1 MSPRGKKPL
10 VVLNCAAIP
19 KDLMES
25 EIFGH
30 VKGAFT
36 GAISDHEGAASQADG
51 GTLFLDEV
59 CEMDLHLQS
68 KLLRFIQTGTFT
80 KVGGTKQEKVDIR
93 FICATNRD
101 PLVEI
106 GEGRFR
112 EDLYYRLHV
121 IPIHLPR
128 CAPAMATRWRLPA
141 RFWSNS
147 RPRKARASATSTR
160 KSRACS

>member
-1 MSPRGKKPL
+1 
-10 VVLNCAAIP
+10 
-19 KDLMES
+19 MES

-112 EDLYYRLHV
+112 ETCTTGCTSFRSICH
-121 IPIHLPR
+121 R
-128 CAPAMATRWRLPA
+128 CAPATATRWRLPA
-141 RFWSNS
+141 RFWSS
-147 RPRKARASATSTR
+147 LPPKKARLP
-160 KSRACS
+160 